1 MPTAV
6 PAACAPSTLHRV
18 NAVVLVP
25 VKAFADAKARL
36 SPLLSPTEREAL
48 ARWTAER
55 VLAAAGELPV
65 FIACDSESVADWA
78 TAHAATVLWH
88 PGVGLNA
95 AVNNSVAEL
104 RLRGADHVVVAHG
117 DLPLATNLAGV
128 VTAGSLTLVPDARD
142 DGTNVAS
149 LPAAFDFEFEYGAGS
164 FHRHLSRAIDAGL
177 PVSVRRDV
185 RLALDIDIP
194 FDLTHPLVQEV
205 LPAWLPTSRVSL
217 THRPR

>member
-1 MPTAV
+1 M
-6 PAACAPSTLHRV
+6 

-36 SPLLSPTEREAL
+36 SPVLSPTEREAL

-104 RLRGADHVVVAHG
+104 RRRGADHVVVAHG
-117 DLPLATNLAGV
+117 DLPLATNLALV

-149 LPAAFDFEFEYGAGS
+149 LPAALDFEFEYGAGS
-164 FHRHLSRAIDAGL
+164 FHRHLSRAIAAGL
-177 PVSVRRDV
+177 PVTVRRDAC
-185 RLALDIDIP
+185 LALDIDTP

-205 LPAWLPTSRVSL
+205 LPAWLPTNRVSP
-217 THRPR
+217 THRHH